1 MVKSDTKVIAS
12 AAELEGLFEH
22 DETRK
27 SIADKFIM
35 PRPNDGGKAVT
46 ILHSKGLDG
55 SLGVVSV
62 VKNEKFTNSEGQGI
76 FMMVA
81 DVNQPEVEQQMGLSK
96 SMFNSIDRL
105 CNSEG
110 WKLAE
115 LPGKII
121 HITANYYT
129 AVGAAKCNKCNGRG
143 CAACENTGNSTV
155 FNVRARHDLMSP
167 TRSTKKKVADEF

>member
-1 MVKSDTKVIAS
+1 MPKSETKVVSS
-12 AAELEGLFEH
+12 AADLESIFQH

-46 ILHSKGLDG
+46 ILNTKGEDG
-55 SLGVVSV
+55 TLGVVSV
-62 VKNEKFTNSEGQGI
+62 VKNEKFTNTEGQGI

-81 DVNQPEVEQQMGLSK
+81 DVEHPEVEQQMGLSK
-96 SMFNSIDRL
+96 SLFNSIDRL

-110 WKLAE
+110 WKLDG

-121 HITANYYT
+121 HITANYYPKI
-129 AVGAAKCNKCNGRG
+129 KCSKCNGRG

-167 TRSTKKKVADEF
+167 TKSVKGKVVDQF